1 MIIELFIWKEIP
13 IIISP
18 NNMKYDV
25 YVSNLL
31 EEMKCWKGYYKKGS
45 KTSSRTGKRVNNCVK
60 KKKKK

>member
-1 MIIELFIWKEIP
+1 
-13 IIISP
+13 
-18 NNMKYDV
+18 MKYDV